1 MLAALLIATVA
12 AVIDSGVRS
21 GMAQRRSADGDPAG
35 PFDRQQALLARLA
48 DLEFE
53 YQTGKIGDEE
63 YRELKAP
70 LAKAALEARAEV
82 EAAGSHAG
90 ADRGGD
96 ADEPS

>member
-1 MLAALLIATVA
+1 MVA
-12 AVIDSGVRS
+12 VVIVSGVRS
-21 GMAQRRSADGDPAG
+21 GMAQRRSAEGDPTG

-53 YQTGKIGDEE
+53 YQTGKLGEEE
-63 YRELKAP
+63 YQELKAP

-82 EAAGSHAG
+82 EAAGSPAG

-96 ADEPS
+96 EDELP